1 MAEGGGEGWSGDP
14 KHGISHLV
22 WTSYFLEL
30 SKMVM
35 FLGLPHI
42 SATSFCGLSFSKN
55 ENDIFYN
62 IVPFFSVPH

>member
-35 FLGLPHI
+35 FLGLLDIAGTP
-42 SATSFCGLSFSKN
+42 SRGLSFKN
-55 ENDIFYN
+55 
-62 IVPFFSVPH
+62 